1 MENQEIG
8 EVILKIYEEQKKTN
22 KKIDGVEVG
31 IKELSTEVGKIDKR
45 LTSEIENVNEGLTSE
60 IEKVNKRLT
69 SEVDKIN
76 KRLTSEVDKINERLT
91 SEVDKINER
100 LTSEIGQMNRKFESE
115 MKKVNERFDNLELEG
130 KDTREIIKIMQQEI
144 RRLGGDIAVIQHE
157 HGKKLDIL
165 FDAVTGNEER
175 NKETQERFENIEK
188 ILEKHSN
195 EIYYLGKRA

>member
-1 MENQEIG
+1 MENKEIG

-31 IKELSTEVGKIDKR
+31 IKELSTGVGKIDKR
-45 LTSEIENVNEGLTSE
+45 LTSEID
-60 IEKVNKRLT
+60 KV
-69 SEVDKIN
+69 
-76 KRLTSEVDKINERLT
+76 NERLT
-91 SEVDKINER
+91 NEVDKINER

-165 FDAVTGNEER
+165 FDVVTGNEER
-175 NKETQERFENIEK
+175 NKENQERFENIEK

>member
-22 KKIDGVEVG
+22 EIINGMGKEINGMGREIKGVKKEIKGIDE
-31 IKELSTEVGKIDKR
+31 R
-45 LTSEIENVNEGLTSE
+45 LNGLEEKVDLGFEDLASEIR
-60 IEKVNKRLT
+60 KVNAR
-69 SEVDKIN
+69 V
-76 KRLTSEVDKINERLT
+76 
-91 SEVDKINER
+91 
-100 LTSEIGQMNRKFESE
+100 
-115 MKKVNERFDNLELEG
+115 DNLDLEG
-130 KDTREIIKIMQQEI
+130 KDTREIIKIIQQEI

-175 NKETQERFENIEK
+175 NKESKERFENIEK
-188 ILEKHSN
+188 ILEKHSD

>member
-22 KKIDGVEVG
+22 EIINGMGKEINGMGREIKGVKKEIKGIDE
-31 IKELSTEVGKIDKR
+31 R
-45 LTSEIENVNEGLTSE
+45 LNGLE
-60 IEKVNKRLT
+60 EKVDLGF
-69 SEVDKIN
+69 ED
-76 KRLTSEVDKINERLT
+76 LANEIR
-91 SEVDKINER
+91 
-100 LTSEIGQMNRKFESE
+100 
-115 MKKVNERFDNLELEG
+115 KVNARVDNLDLEG
-130 KDTREIIKIMQQEI
+130 KDTREIIKIIQQEI

-165 FDAVTGNEER
+165 FDVVTGNEER

>member
-22 KKIDGVEVG
+22 EIINGMGKEINGMGREIKGVKKEIKGIDE
-31 IKELSTEVGKIDKR
+31 R
-45 LTSEIENVNEGLTSE
+45 LNGLEEKVDLGFEDLASEIR
-60 IEKVNKRLT
+60 KVNAR
-69 SEVDKIN
+69 V
-76 KRLTSEVDKINERLT
+76 
-91 SEVDKINER
+91 
-100 LTSEIGQMNRKFESE
+100 
-115 MKKVNERFDNLELEG
+115 DNLDLEG
-130 KDTREIIKIMQQEI
+130 KDTREIIKIIQQEI

-165 FDAVTGNEER
+165 FDVVTGNEER
-175 NKETQERFENIEK
+175 NKENQERFENIEK